1 MYSGLE
7 PTVCQTKIIN
17 IYNFYYVVVVFIKK
31 KKTWDMTWFI
41 FVVMGTDEYP
51 GGLERE
57 GGLRKIKERALNPRQ
72 KKPEKKNPSLC
83 TLSKHY
89 TKKIFFFFFR
99 NYSYLMFF
107 FFGLTYP
114 HPAVQQAQSSYYQSI
129 NQSINQLIN
138 FFFFFF
144 FFPFSSLP
152 FFLNPTPLF
161 SSPTSSPTHTYTC
174 SPWLAS
180 LPDL

>member
-57 GGLRKIKERALNPRQ
+57 RGG
-72 KKPEKKNPSLC
+72 
-83 TLSKHY
+83 
-89 TKKIFFFFFR
+89 
-99 NYSYLMFF
+99 
-107 FFGLTYP
+107 
-114 HPAVQQAQSSYYQSI
+114 
-129 NQSINQLIN
+129 
-138 FFFFFF
+138 
-144 FFPFSSLP
+144 
-152 FFLNPTPLF
+152 
-161 SSPTSSPTHTYTC
+161 
-174 SPWLAS
+174 
-180 LPDL
+180 